1 MTDEQPLEAR
11 CDGCK
16 QQRPL
21 FLYEPDHDFHLT
33 GITCEW
39 CERDKQPL
47 LCTRCWSEEKQREE
61 NDPGDPTDNAVAA
74 FFVRACEN
82 NARIAAREE
91 AERAVL
97 EGIAKATQEAEES
110 AS

>member
-1 MTDEQPLEAR
+1 MTSQPLEAR

-39 CERDKQPL
+39 CARDKQPL
-47 LCTRCWSEEKQREE
+47 LCARCWSAEKQREE
-61 NDPGDPTDNAVAA
+61 NDPGDPEDNAMAA

-82 NARIAAREE
+82 NSRILARQEADKAA
-91 AERAVL
+91 L
-97 EGIAKATQEAEES
+97 EGIARATEQAEGRTQ
-110 AS
+110 